1 MWCECLPDRRRL
13 KELGRRK
20 PPGVLEAGFAADA
33 VELNPAQPA
42 VFDPE
47 LQPDVSLKVQVRWLD
62 CGVVFA
68 VVIREDK
75 RLAFVN
81 GGEVE
86 RVSADEVS
94 PQIEA
99 SLWRS

>member
-1 MWCECLPDRRRL
+1 M
-13 KELGRRK
+13 
-20 PPGVLEAGFAADA
+20 
-33 VELNPAQPA
+33 ELNPGQPA

-62 CGVVFA
+62 GRVVFA

-81 GGEVE
+81 GG
-86 RVSADEVS
+86 
-94 PQIEA
+94 
-99 SLWRS
+99 